1 MSTNPRPSSSP
12 DGRRSSGPAAR
23 PGRSALWVLGV
34 SAFALFFVPPELFDA
49 TLMGRLAVYPLC
61 GAALL
66 WAGRKSI
73 GRLHSIAGLL
83 IAGLPLLWTVAAPIP
98 KQSIPQAARWLS
110 FGAMVAGISGLARG
124 KNRGPLLSG
133 LCAAGALGGL
143 TVIFLGPDGTA
154 GNPNRLGTLLA
165 VSVVACASAET
176 DLRGWQRLVLGGIS
190 AVGLFL
196 SGFYTG
202 WIGAALG
209 VGWLISGGKWLRP
222 IVPVSLLLACQLALG
237 LLPGPAG
244 GIHPSLRLRTL
255 VWRTGVEISA
265 ERFPLGS
272 GTGQARLHL
281 HAEGPEDL
289 RSLAGEDRRI
299 DHLHS
304 ELLTPPVEQGLAGLA
319 LMALFLAWLARAGKG
334 GARGALVL
342 SIWPML
348 AADLPLATP
357 LGAVPVAAVLACC
370 LPADGTVKLRPWL
383 PAALA
388 ALGLAWAASLI
399 LGYAELRSGRR
410 AAQSG
415 KQAEAARHMEN
426 ACRLLPFEERC
437 RLYLTA
443 SRMALDSPEAALDA
457 AEEFNALYP
466 RYWRGHQ
473 MQAGILLSLER
484 DEAAGRAFLS
494 ALRLAPADSTRIQN
508 RLALGALHHV
518 PESPGSRALLARR
531 LLENV
536 EIPVEM
542 PPQACRDAAAAL
554 RSLADAIPPGEE
566 ARALRDYAV
575 RFDDEADYRAS
586 VDWHESPG
594 GLSPARRGP

>member
-1 MSTNPRPSSSP
+1 
-12 DGRRSSGPAAR
+12 
-23 PGRSALWVLGV
+23 VLGV
-34 SAFALFFVPPELFDA
+34 TAFALSFVPPEVFDA
-49 TLMGRLAVYPLC
+49 TLTGRMAVYPLC

-66 WAGRKSI
+66 WAGRRGA

-83 IAGLPLLWTVAAPIP
+83 IAGLPILWTAAAPIP

-124 KNRGPLLSG
+124 EGRRSLLSG
-133 LCAAGALGGL
+133 LSAAGALAGL
-143 TVIFLGPDGTA
+143 TVVVLGPDGAA
-154 GNPNRLGTLLA
+154 GNPNRLGALLA

-176 DLRGWQRLVLGGIS
+176 GLRVWQRLVLGGIS
-190 AVGLFL
+190 AAGLFL

-209 VGWLISGGKWLRP
+209 VGWLFSGGKRLRP
-222 IVPVSLLLACQLALG
+222 IVPVSLLLAGQLALG

-255 VWRTGVEISA
+255 IWRTGVDISA

-319 LMALFLAWLARAGKG
+319 LIALFLVWIARAGKD
-334 GARGALVL
+334 GARGALL
-342 SIWPML
+342 IAIWPVL

-370 LPADGTVKLRPWL
+370 LPANGTVRLSGWL
-383 PAALA
+383 PAALGM
-388 ALGLAWAASLI
+388 LGLAWAASLI

-415 KQAEAARHMEN
+415 EQAEAARHMEN

-443 SRMALDSPEAALDA
+443 SRMELDSPEAALDA

-473 MQAGILLSLER
+473 LEAGVLLSLGRE
-484 DEAAGRAFLS
+484 EAAGRAFLS
-494 ALRLAPADSTRIQN
+494 ALRLAPADSARIQN

-518 PESPGSRALLARR
+518 TESPRDRTLLARR

-554 RSLADAIPPGEE
+554 RRLADAMPPGEE
-566 ARALRDYAV
+566 ARALRDYAM
-575 RFDDEADYRAS
+575 RFEDEADYRETA
-586 VDWHESPG
+586 DWAGAEGAPRPHRTLP
-594 GLSPARRGP
+594 R